1 MAAAVAHEIRNPI
14 GMIQSAAQLLE
25 GSAELPERQHKL
37 LRAIREE
44 TGRVGRTVSEFVG
57 FATPP
62 APSRSATDA
71 GALVERVHTM
81 LKPEA
86 ERSGVALE
94 VALAA
99 DVPKIRV
106 DPELLY
112 RALTNLVLNAIQV
125 QRNGGRVTLATS
137 HDPPGEVGLHVVDT
151 GPGISPEDLEHIFDP
166 FFSRRAGGTGLGLS
180 IVHRIVTAHGGRIDV
195 TSRPERT
202 EFVLRFPE
210 EPV

>member
-1 MAAAVAHEIRNPI
+1 MSHHAD
-14 GMIQSAAQLLE
+14 SALARLRSLLP
-25 GSAELPERQHKL
+25 LPERQASLALPLRKL
-37 LRAIREE
+37 HQAFLH
-44 TGRVGRTVSEFVG
+44 
-57 FATPP
+57 
-62 APSRSATDA
+62 
-71 GALVERVHTM
+71 ALVERVHTM